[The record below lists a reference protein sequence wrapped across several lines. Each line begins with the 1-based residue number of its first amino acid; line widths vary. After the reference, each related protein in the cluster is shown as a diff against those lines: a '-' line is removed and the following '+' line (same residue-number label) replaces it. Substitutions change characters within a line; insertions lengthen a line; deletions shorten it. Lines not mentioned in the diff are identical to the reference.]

1 MCSLNGPHLPIQ
13 RPAPVVTSWSFQES
27 ATCSPKSPNAG
38 RKTLIKSAQWKSYD
52 VKGSSGSVQFR
63 AAMVTLR
70 LIGLRK
76 QKRGAQ
82 TVWTKFKCLTCE
94 LWNSVVLLH
103 PKAFH
108 LDNTVCT
115 LISHLNHGWAG
126 GHFVNEIFAFVC
138 GKTAESQPKG
148 SKWPESTLKGNTSH
162 WQRH

>member
-52 VKGSSGSVQFR
+52 VKGSSGSVLFH
-63 AAMVTLR
+63 AAMVMLR

-108 LDNTVCT
+108 LDNTVKSA
-115 LISHLNHGWAG
+115 LWLVISTMDEPEGILLMKSLLLY
-126 GHFVNEIFAFVC
+126 V
-138 GKTAESQPKG
+138 GKLQ
-148 SKWPESTLKGNTSH
+148 SH
-162 WQRH
+162 NQKEANGLSLL